1 MQFGSPETKLVV
13 DATDSAT
20 SFSTVA
26 MAGNTVVNLLMSAAL
41 NQLFSMVEAQQII
54 ILMALF
60 NIRMPANA
68 AMFFG
73 FMMQIASFDFI
84 PMDLLYD

>member
-1 MQFGSPETKLVV
+1 MQFGTPETKFVV
-13 DATDSAT
+13 DVIDTAEN
-20 SFSTVA
+20 FSTVA
-26 MAGNTVVNLLMSAAL
+26 MASNTVFNLLLSAAL

-73 FMMQIASFDFI
+73 FMM
-84 PMDLLYD
+84 